1 MATGTRPRLR
11 RAHPIEVKDIRG
23 RPIYHLIFATDSDP
37 DDKIMSHLYGE
48 ALTRWP
54 QMREQAR
61 RRSPGGEQLALLEE
75 QDVAATFQTKA
86 YTYEQPVDPNSI

>member
-1 MATGTRPRLR
+1 
-11 RAHPIEVKDIRG
+11 
-23 RPIYHLIFATDSDP
+23 
-37 DDKIMSHLYGE
+37 
-48 ALTRWP
+48 
-54 QMREQAR
+54 MREQAR